1 VPSDLFLLLVIKLF
15 QQFVRIVPE
24 TSATRIGAGLGRIA
38 LRLLARRRK
47 IAMANVRRIA
57 KDLSDAQAEAV
68 VHSCFEKLGINF
80 VELLLIPYVSK
91 KEFPRRFRM
100 ENVRHVEEAT
110 RLNKGILALVFHYGN
125 WEIMG
130 IASFLLQREVIALA
144 RPLKGQK
151 HLQSFVNHLRAA
163 TGLTVIPNQDT
174 ARDAMKYLRENRIV
188 AILGDQREKRSKG
201 VFVEFFGEK
210 VPTSKGIVALAMRTG
225 SPVIPVYLRREGFLR
240 YTIVFCAPI
249 EIERKGN
256 IEELI
261 YRNARKINAF
271 LETLVT
277 AHPDEW
283 FLVHRRFGRD
293 AY

>member
-1 VPSDLFLLLVIKLF
+1 MPVDLFLFLVIKLF
-15 QQFVRIVPE
+15 QQFVRILPE
-24 TSATRIGAGLGRIA
+24 TCAARVGAFLGRVA
-38 LRLLARRRK
+38 QRLLTRRRK
-47 IAMANVRRIA
+47 IALANVRKIVKDISDEQA
-57 KDLSDAQAEAV
+57 KSIV
-68 VHSCFEKLGINF
+68 RSCFEKLGTNF
-80 VELLLIPYVSK
+80 VELLLVPYLP
-91 KEFPRRFRM
+91 KEDLPKRFHV
-100 ENVRHVEEAT
+100 EGVPHVEEAT

-130 IASFLLQREVIALA
+130 IASFMMKQEVIALA

-151 HLQSFVNHLRAA
+151 FLQGFINQLRTA

-201 VFVEFFGEK
+201 VYVELFGEK
-210 VPTSKGIVALAMRTG
+210 VPTSKGIVMLAMRTG
-225 SPVIPVYLRREGFLR
+225 SPVMPVYLRREGFLR
-240 YTIVFCAPI
+240 YTIVFCEPI
-249 EIERKGN
+249 EMERKGN

-261 YRNARKINAF
+261 YKNARKINAF
-271 LETLVT
+271 LETLIA

-283 FLVHRRFGRD
+283 FLVHRRWGRD

>member
-1 VPSDLFLLLVIKLF
+1 LALDLFFLCLIKLF
-15 QQFVRIVPE
+15 QQFLRILPE
-24 TSATRIGAGLGRIA
+24 TCAARVGAFLGRA
-38 LRLLARRRK
+38 AQRLLTRRRK
-47 IAMANVRRIA
+47 IALANVRKIVKDISDEQA
-57 KDLSDAQAEAV
+57 KSIV
-68 VHSCFEKLGINF
+68 RSCFEKLGTNF
-80 VELLLIPYVSK
+80 VELLLVPYLP
-91 KEFPRRFRM
+91 KEDLPKRF
-100 ENVRHVEEAT
+100 HVEGVPHVVEAT

-130 IASFLLQREVIALA
+130 IASFMMKQEVIALA

-151 HLQSFVNHLRAA
+151 FLQGFINQLRTA

-201 VFVEFFGEK
+201 VYVELFGEK
-210 VPTSKGIVALAMRTG
+210 VPTSKGIVMLAMRTG
-225 SPVIPVYLRREGFLR
+225 SPVMPVYLRREGFLR
-240 YTIVFCAPI
+240 YTIVFCEPI
-249 EIERKGN
+249 EMERKGN

-261 YRNARKINAF
+261 YKNARKINAF
-271 LETLVT
+271 LETLIA

-283 FLVHRRFGRD
+283 FLVHRRWGRD